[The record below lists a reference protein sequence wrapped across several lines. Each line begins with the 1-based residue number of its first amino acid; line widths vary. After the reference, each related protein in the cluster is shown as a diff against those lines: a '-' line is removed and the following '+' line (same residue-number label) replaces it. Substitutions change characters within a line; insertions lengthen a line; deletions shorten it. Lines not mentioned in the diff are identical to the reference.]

1 MLETTM
7 TGHVGTVR
15 YVAAP
20 GKSPVLN
27 ISAACNRKV
36 GDHEYTD
43 WVSAKVWGERATKLK
58 NHVTKGARLLLKGRP
73 EARAYK
79 AADGTPKAE
88 LILHVTELEFL
99 SGKGSNHGTAPDHS
113 EDEDAE
119 LPLATAAG

>member
-27 ISAACNRKV
+27 LSLAANRKV
-36 GDHEYTD
+36 GDQEYTD
-43 WVSAKVWGERATKLK
+43 WVSAKIWGERAGKLK
-58 NHVTKGARLLLKGRP
+58 DHVTKGTRLLIKGRP

-79 AADGTPKAE
+79 KGDGTPGAE
-88 LILHVTELEFL
+88 LILHVNDLEFL
-99 SGKGSNHGTAPDHS
+99 SAKGGSHAEEPAAHLA
-113 EDEDAE
+113 EAE
-119 LPLATAAG
+119 LPLATA